1 MLQKIANQLA
11 NTHSPQNGLPDLT
24 AMQSGDSSTAVL
36 ERYFTVW
43 VLLCVVIGV
52 TLGQVLPNVFPAA

>member
-1 MLQKIANQLA
+1 MLQESDHQLA
-11 NTHSPQNGLPDLT
+11 NAPSPNNEHAAQITTP
-24 AMQSGDSSTAVL
+24 AGDSSSAVF

-52 TLGQVLPNVFPAA
+52 ALGQVLPTVFPVV

>member
-1 MLQKIANQLA
+1 MLQKIALQLA
-11 NTHSPQNGLPDLT
+11 NAPSLQNGHSELT
-24 AMQSGDSSTAVL
+24 AMQTGEPATAVF

-52 TLGQVLPNVFPAA
+52 ALGQVLPNVFPAV